1 MDTKRHFALLVS
13 VVLAITTIVAAPAP
27 AEEPEYKGKVERLIE
42 EAVEN
47 NPELKAYEEKIRAYE
62 ERPPQAESLDDPRLK
77 LSIVNVPLD
86 SFRLNQEP
94 MTQKQISLM
103 QKLPFPG
110 KLSLKG
116 AMAEQ
121 ELEIVKKE
129 YLEKKN
135 EIIKRVKV
143 VYNNLSFID
152 KAIEITENNRELL
165 EEFVKIAETKYA
177 VGKGLQQDVLK
188 SQVELS
194 RMIDRLISLRQKRQ
208 TLVARLNTLLNR
220 PTQMPFEDVEEISQT
235 GFNLTFEG
243 LQKIAV
249 ESRPA
254 LLGFGHL
261 IERYRFAHEFAKK
274 DFYPDFDVG
283 IGYGQRDD
291 SAAVERTDFVS
302 AFVTVNIPL
311 WYKTKE
317 SRKVAEEEANIRKA
331 TEQYNAMKN
340 NLLFQIKDILTD
352 IEEYRQQLDLFRTGI
367 IPQSTMS
374 LESAIAGYKVNKV
387 DFVTLVN
394 NQITLY
400 NYEIDYYRLITDH
413 ENKLAELEAAVGR
426 RLF

>member
-1 MDTKRHFALLVS
+1 MDIKRKFALLVLS
-13 VVLAITTIVAAPAP
+13 SLLVVNISAGRAFAG
-27 AEEPEYKGKVERLIE
+27 EPGYKERLERLIE
-42 EAVEN
+42 EAVKN
-47 NPELKAYEEKIRAYE
+47 NPELKAYEEKVRAYK
-62 ERPPQAESLDDPRLK
+62 ERPAQAESLDDPRLK
-77 LSIVNVPLD
+77 FSIVNVPVD

-94 MTQKQISLM
+94 MTQKQISIM
-103 QKLPFPG
+103 QKFPFPG

-129 YLEKKN
+129 YLEKRN
-135 EIIKRVKV
+135 EIIKQVKV
-143 VYNNLSFID
+143 VYNNLSFIK

-165 EEFVKIAETKYA
+165 KEFIKIAETKYA

-194 RMIDRLISLRQKRQ
+194 RMIDRLISLRQKKQ
-208 TLVARLNTLLNR
+208 TMTARLNTLLNR

-243 LQKIAV
+243 LRQIAV
-249 ESRPA
+249 GNRPV
-254 LLGFGHL
+254 LLGLRHL
-261 IERYRFAHEFAKK
+261 INRYRFAYRFAKK
-274 DFYPDFDVG
+274 DYYPDFDVG

-291 SAAVERTDFVS
+291 SSTAERTDFVS

-311 WYKTKE
+311 WYKTRE

-331 TEQYNAMKN
+331 TEQYNSMKN
-340 NLLFQIKDILTD
+340 NLFFQIKDILTE
-352 IEEYRQQLDLFRTGI
+352 IEENKQEIELFRTGI

-374 LESAIAGYKVNKV
+374 LQSAIAGYKVNKV
-387 DFVTLVN
+387 DFITLVN

-400 NYEIDYYRLITDH
+400 NYEIDYYRLITDY
-413 ENKLAELEAAVGR
+413 ENKLAELEAAVGK